1 MQRVDTIAAVFSAMQ
16 QVKTAAPAYCTN
28 FFPVPQK
35 LQRWI
40 DQNELFLEVSAGAAF
55 FFKKD
60 HDFWRIH
67 FCALDRN
74 ALRRQFLSLPALKT
88 EPLVI
93 DMLEYE
99 KTADGLVPLIE
110 STGFRRYAQLCRL
123 TRAGS
128 APPPPIPSGDVQP
141 VYAAQKDARGVLE
154 ILGSSFD
161 RYAEQIPKLSEIEMA
176 AENRQILMLQ
186 HDQTIAG
193 LLFFETQ
200 GAASTIR
207 YWLVAEKF
215 RALHY
220 GSALM
225 RAYFAAQGAV
235 RRFTL
240 WVMADNESA
249 LQKYRHYGFMP
260 DRLIDHVLV
269 NEMIRHEISH

>member
-1 MQRVDTIAAVFSAMQ
+1 MQKVDTISAVFGAMQ
-16 QVKTAAPAYCTN
+16 QIKTGAPAYCTN
-28 FFPVPQK
+28 FFPTPQK

-40 DQNELFLEVSAGAAF
+40 DQGELFLVSSPGAAF
-55 FFKKD
+55 FFKMD
-60 HDFWRIH
+60 REFWRIY
-67 FCALDRN
+67 FCAADRD
-74 ALRRQFLSLPALKT
+74 ALRRQFMSLNAVKT
-88 EPLVI
+88 KPMVI

-99 KTADGLVPLIE
+99 STPDGLLPLVE
-110 STGFRRYAQLCRL
+110 SIGFRRYARLCRL
-123 TRAGS
+123 ARPGS
-128 APPPPIPSGDVQP
+128 APLPSSPSADRQP
-141 VYAAQKDARGVLE
+141 VYAVQEDVQGIFD
-154 ILGSSFD
+154 ILDSAFD
-161 RYAEQIPKLSEIEMA
+161 RYAEQLPKLSEIEMA
-176 AENRQILMLQ
+176 VENRQVLILK

-225 RAYFAAQGAV
+225 RAYLTAHGTT

-240 WVMADNESA
+240 WAMADNEQA
-249 LQKYRHYGFMP
+249 IQRYRHYGYTP
-260 DRLIDHVLV
+260 DRLTDHVLV